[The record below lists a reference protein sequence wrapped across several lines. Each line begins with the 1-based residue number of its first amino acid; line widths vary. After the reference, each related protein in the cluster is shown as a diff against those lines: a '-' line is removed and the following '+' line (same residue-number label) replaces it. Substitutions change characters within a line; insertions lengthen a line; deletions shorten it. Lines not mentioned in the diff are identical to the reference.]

1 MTAPLRQ
8 VEPIQ
13 VPVAL
18 GARAYDIV
26 IGRGLVASL
35 GERIKALRPGAR
47 VAIVTDETV
56 AQLHWRGRG
65 RAQVG
70 RYR

>member
-1 MTAPLRQ
+1 MTAPLRKA
-8 VEPIQ
+8 EPIQ

-18 GARAYDIV
+18 GERAYEIV

-56 AQLHWRGRG
+56 AQTSFRRS
-65 RAQVG
+65 
-70 RYR
+70 